1 MTLASTLR
9 DTVGRHGGRIAFAT
23 VGKEARSLTYDEAWA
38 RIMRV
43 CGALRARGL
52 SKGDRVAVVAENA
65 IEVAVLDWAGYL
77 SGLVMV
83 PIYPT
88 LPADGTRYIVE
99 DSGARLVVVDSEKQ
113 AAKVSPLLSGG
124 EELGVRGPE
133 PSSDAEPGTQNPN
146 PAPPQEEGFAVIQLS
161 DLDAEPYEPD
171 VEIAP
176 EDPCC
181 IIYTSGTTGV
191 PKGAVMP
198 HRAFLTV
205 ANAAAKEIKIGPGD
219 VFLSFLP
226 MSHVYERVAGQV
238 LPVAVGAE
246 IVYSRGLAHLRTE
259 MKEVRPTVVLCIP
272 RFLES
277 LRQGILDKVAKDSPI
292 KQRLFGWMLAQG
304 GKRAKGGFAPF
315 AGLLDTL
322 VAKKV
327 REAAGGRL
335 RYFVS
340 GGAALAPEVG
350 EFYMATGLTVLQGY
364 GLTETSGGSIVNRPW
379 NNKFWT
385 VGEPLG
391 MEVKLA
397 EDGEILMRGP
407 GLMLGYHNLP
417 DETAAAIDGDGWFH
431 TGDIGEFEGE
441 NLRITDRKKD
451 LIVLGNGKNVAPQK
465 VEGMLRVSPLV
476 QEAVVL
482 GDGMDYL
489 IALIVP
495 AEGADEK
502 AIKREIDAVNKSNA
516 PYEAV
521 KRFALVSEPFTQE
534 NGMLTPTLKV
544 KRKAVSERY
553 KSEIAGLAR

>member
-9 DTVGRHGGRIAFAT
+9 DTVRRHGARTAFAA
-23 VGKEARSLTYDEAWA
+23 VGKDARALTYDQAWA
-38 RIMRV
+38 QILRV
-43 CGALRARGL
+43 CGALKAKGL
-52 SKGDRVAVVAENA
+52 VKGDRIAVVAENA

-88 LPADGTRYIVE
+88 LLADGTQYIVN
-99 DSGARLVVVDSEKQ
+99 DSGAKLVVVDSDKQ
-113 AAKVSPLLSGG
+113 AAKLSDISP
-124 EELGVRGPE
+124 
-133 PSSDAEPGTQNPN
+133 Q
-146 PAPPQEEGFAVIQLS
+146 PPFQEEPLEKGELVVRLK
-161 DLDAEPYEPD
+161 DLDGEPWEPD
-171 VEIAP
+171 VEIGP

-198 HRAFLTV
+198 HRAFLSV
-205 ANAAAKEIKIGPGD
+205 AEAAAREIKVTEAD

-238 LPVAVGAE
+238 LPVYTGAE

-277 LRQGILDKVAKDSPI
+277 LRQGILDKVAKDKPLNQ
-292 KQRLFGWMLAQG
+292 KLFGWMLAQG
-304 GKRAKGGFAPF
+304 GRKAKGGFAPF
-315 AGLLDTL
+315 AGLLDAL

-385 VGEPLG
+385 VGEPLAA
-391 MEVKLA
+391 EVKLA
-397 EDGEILMRGP
+397 TDGEILMRGP
-407 GLMLGYHNLP
+407 GIMLGYHNLP
-417 DETAAAIDGDGWFH
+417 DETAAAIDADGWFH
-431 TGDIGEFEGE
+431 TGDIGEFEGK
-441 NLRITDRKKD
+441 NLKITDRKKD
-451 LIVLGNGKNVAPQK
+451 LIVLGSGKNVAPQK
-465 VEGMLRVSPLV
+465 IEGLLRISPLI

-489 IALIVP
+489 IALVVP

-502 AIKREIDAVNKSNA
+502 AIKREIDAVNKAGA

-521 KRFALVSEPFTQE
+521 KRFALVAEGFTQE

-544 KRKAVSERY
+544 KRKAVSEHY
-553 KSEIAGLAR
+553 KDAIAGLAR

>member
-1 MTLASTLR
+1 MTLDATLR
-9 DTVGRHGGRIAFAT
+9 DAVRRHGGRAAFAT
-23 VGKEARSLTYDEAWA
+23 VGKDARSFTYAEAWD
-38 RIMRV
+38 RVLRV
-43 CGALRARGL
+43 CGTLKGL
-52 SKGDRVAVVAENA
+52 EKGDRVAVVAENA
-65 IEVAVLDWAGYL
+65 IEVAFLDWACYL
-77 SGLVMV
+77 SGLVVV

-99 DSGARLVVVDSEKQ
+99 DCGAKLVVVDSEKQ
-113 AAKVSPLLSGG
+113 AAKVA
-124 EELGVRGPE
+124 
-133 PSSDAEPGTQNPN
+133 SS
-146 PAPPQEEGFAVIQLS
+146 VLLS
-161 DLDAEPYEPD
+161 DLAGESFEPT
-171 VEIAP
+171 VEIGD

-198 HRAFLTV
+198 HRAFTHV
-205 ANAAAKEIKIGPGD
+205 AQAAAREIAVTESD

-238 LPVAVGAE
+238 LPVYTGAQ
-246 IVYSRGLAHLRTE
+246 IVYSKGLAHLKTE
-259 MKEVRPTVVLCIP
+259 MKEARPTVVLCIP

-277 LRQGILDKVAKDSPI
+277 LRQGILDRVAKDKPT
-292 KQRLFGWMLAQG
+292 KQWLFKQMLAQG
-304 GKRAKGGFAPF
+304 GKKAKGGFAPF
-315 AGLLDTL
+315 AGLLDAL

-364 GLTETSGGSIVNRPW
+364 GLTETSGGSVVNRPA

-385 VGEPLG
+385 VGEPLD
-391 MEVKLA
+391 MEIKLA
-397 EDGEILMRGP
+397 DDGEILMRGP

-417 DETAAAIDGDGWFH
+417 EETASAIKDGWFH
-431 TGDIGEFEGE
+431 TGDIGAFEGR
-441 NLRITDRKKD
+441 NLKITDRKKD

-465 VEGMLRVSPLV
+465 IENLLRTSPLIA
-476 QEAVVL
+476 EAVVL
-482 GDGMDYL
+482 GDGADSL
-489 IALIVP
+489 SALVVP
-495 AEGADEK
+495 VEGVTDERAVK
-502 AIKREIDAVNKSNA
+502 KEIDAFNKTLA

-521 KRFALVSEPFTQE
+521 KRFKLIDEPFTQE

-544 KRKAVSERY
+544 KRKAVAERY
-553 KSEIAGLAR
+553 KAEIASLR

>member
-9 DTVGRHGGRIAFAT
+9 DTVRRHGDRPAFAT
-23 VGKEARSLTYDEAWA
+23 VGKDARSLTYEEAWR
-38 RIMRV
+38 RILRV
-43 CGALRARGL
+43 CGALRAKGL
-52 SKGDRVAVVAENA
+52 QKGDRVATIAENA
-65 IEVAVLDWAGYL
+65 IEVAILDWAGYL

-88 LPADGTRYIVE
+88 LTADGTRYIVD

-113 AAKVSPLLSGG
+113 AAKLLPPGG
-124 EELGVRGPE
+124 RQGGGSETVML
-133 PSSDAEPGTQNPN
+133 A
-146 PAPPQEEGFAVIQLS
+146 
-161 DLDAEPYEPD
+161 DLDGEPYDPV
-171 VEIAP
+171 VEVDP

-198 HRAFLTV
+198 HRAFLSV
-205 ANAAAKEIKIGPGD
+205 ATAAAREIEIGPGD
-219 VFLSFLP
+219 VFLCFLP
-226 MSHVYERVAGQV
+226 MSHVYERVAGQI
-238 LPVAVGAE
+238 LPVFAGAG

-259 MKEVRPTVVLCIP
+259 MRECRPTIVLCIP

-277 LRQGILDKVAKDSPI
+277 LRQGVLDKVAKDTPL
-292 KQRLFGWMLAQG
+292 KKRLFGWMLAQG
-304 GKRAKGGFAPF
+304 GRRAHGRFAPF
-315 AGLLDTL
+315 AGLLDAL

-364 GLTETSGGSIVNRPW
+364 GLTETSGGSVVNRPA
-379 NNKFWT
+379 NNRFWT
-385 VGEPLG
+385 VGEPLN
-391 MEVKLA
+391 MEVRLA
-397 EDGEILMRGP
+397 DDGEILMRGL

-417 DETAAAIDGDGWFH
+417 DATAEAIDADGWFH
-431 TGDIGEFEGE
+431 TGDIGEFEDR
-441 NLRITDRKKD
+441 NLKITDRKKD

-465 VEGMLRVSPLV
+465 IEGLLRISPLI

-482 GDGMDYL
+482 GDGMDACV
-489 IALIVP
+489 ALVVP

-502 AIKREIDAVNKSNA
+502 AIKKEIDAVNKTLA

-521 KRFALVSEPFTQE
+521 KRFALVTEGFTQE
-534 NGMLTPTLKV
+534 NGLLTPTLKV
-544 KRKAVSERY
+544 KRKAVAERY
-553 KSEIAGLAR
+553 KTEIAGLTR